1 MNIKKMK
8 QPAHGK
14 KTTVINLKQL
24 TATTILLL
32 GSSLVTTAHSQIIE
46 QKSNSSP
53 IDNQPNSTKTG
64 FENIVFTDATNIN
77 PTHSEPATPSITD
90 DQSQSGEYQQSIH
103 NEIKNHEDN
112 LTSVPL
118 PATTWLF
125 ITGLMGFFYKNKKRT
140 ITVS

>member
-90 DQSQSGEYQQSIH
+90 DLTVLFPIIKALASGAAS
-103 NEIKNHEDN
+103 NASGFPR
-112 LTSVPL
+112 LTRNFQP
-118 PATTWLF
+118 T
-125 ITGLMGFFYKNKKRT
+125 
-140 ITVS
+140 